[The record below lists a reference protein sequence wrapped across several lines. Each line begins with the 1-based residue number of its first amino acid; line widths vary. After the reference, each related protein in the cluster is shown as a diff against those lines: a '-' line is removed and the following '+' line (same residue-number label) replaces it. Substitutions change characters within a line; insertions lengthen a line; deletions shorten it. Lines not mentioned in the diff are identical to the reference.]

1 MFNPQNN
8 DIIFCEEE
16 SYRDELSRKDNENIK
31 KSSNP
36 ITQKI
41 INQHKSRSTSYNPT
55 LPKNFV
61 PHLVPSKGGICPSP
75 LVLNQESHN
84 QLIGNPSSF
93 ELASIPENEEFLFKR
108 SKSTCLTSFSPNFEE
123 KDNTI
128 IDNNSKKIS
137 SMLDK
142 DTEINLKIKS
152 NLITGIIFKTLEYNS
167 KAFIDSSQC
176 Q

>member
-1 MFNPQNN
+1 MSNSQSK
-8 DIIFCEEE
+8 DIFSEEE
-16 SYRDELSRKDNENIK
+16 LYQDELMRKDDETIK
-31 KSSNP
+31 KSSNS

-41 INQHKSRSTSYNPT
+41 IKQHKIRSISYNPI

-61 PHLVPSKGGICPSP
+61 PHLMPSKGGICPSP
-75 LVLNQESHN
+75 LVLNQGSNN
-84 QLIGNPSSF
+84 QLIGNPSPF
-93 ELASIPENEEFLFKR
+93 ELNSIPENEEFFFKR
-108 SKSTCLTSFSPNFEE
+108 SKSTRITCFSPNCEE
-123 KDNTI
+123 KDITI

-142 DTEINLKIKS
+142 DSEINLKIKT